1 MSCLPEKPSLAAAW
15 AHLGTCASSTPALP
29 VKGSSKA
36 APMAVRPNRTR
47 ADEAMHREYKMQQA
61 KCSGKMVQ
69 TMVLT
74 GASWQHPTNSIA
86 KEYVLQ
92 PLVVKPAQA
101 GEERGG

>member
-1 MSCLPEKPSLAAAW
+1 
-15 AHLGTCASSTPALP
+15 
-29 VKGSSKA
+29 
-36 APMAVRPNRTR
+36 MAVRPNRTR